1 MNGLLLLV
9 LALQSMSHVDTL
21 EKLNILSHQYLVNYL
36 NSFLLNFP
44 KYVCILVLLSTL
56 LVDYL
61 SKYATAG
68 YIQKAS
74 KITMSKNGEKFK
86 GNNHKV
92 ND

>member
-1 MNGLLLLV
+1 MNGLPLV
-9 LALQSMSHVDTL
+9 LALQSVSHVSAL
-21 EKLNILSHQYLVNYL
+21 EKLNILRHQYLVNYL

-44 KYVCILVLLSTL
+44 KYVCTLVLLNRL
-56 LVDYL
+56 LIDYI

-74 KITMSKNGEKFK
+74 KITTSKKSEKFK
-86 GNNHKV
+86 GDIHKV